1 MLFFLWS
8 GYFPG
13 ISSGEL
19 LPRPRGDL
27 EFEQSTHSPGLKQRR
42 KIFREKEPDPLNLG
56 FQEDIFPQLQ
66 GKSFSSAQRT
76 SPGQTSHTQE
86 SAL

>member
-1 MLFFLWS
+1 VLFFLWS

-27 EFEQSTHSPGLKQRR
+27 EFEQSTHSPGLNQGG
-42 KIFREKEPDPLNLG
+42 KIFREKERHPLSLG
-56 FQEDIFPQLQ
+56 FQNDIFAQLD
-66 GKSFSSAQRT
+66 GKRFSLAKRASC
-76 SPGQTSHTQE
+76 GQASHTQKT
-86 SAL
+86 AL